1 MQFETDTDDISIFS
15 HLVDWDIW
23 LVFITNKTFL
33 QVLFAQKQVDE
44 RNNDHQQRASLSFV
58 SYLLNESKWLYLL
71 YHI

>member
-33 QVLFAQKQVDE
+33 QVLLAQKQVDE
-44 RNNDHQQRASLSFV
+44 RNDDQQQRAS
-58 SYLLNESKWLYLL
+58 
-71 YHI
+71 